1 VKPAEGSPEASPSK
15 VAPTT
20 KEDTAQEWADI
31 LKGFASLI
39 VSATAAGSGTS
50 GVEYTSDDHTYSA
63 VASNPT
69 NGRLYAVSNEGHLL
83 RIHPQTGNLK
93 DLGKIPGV
101 DTKEITSAAFTQ
113 DGTLVLFDG
122 ENVYTKDLANDET
135 GPKSKPKNLDF
146 VKKPVEGVRDLP
158 ELAWAPTDKDAEL
171 VALAAKDGKA
181 TRYTLN
187 VKDAK
192 ATEAP
197 AEVAK
202 GVDLADVA
210 AFEYAYL
217 ADDATFFADGEGNA
231 VRLEDGKI
239 VDVET
244 DRTDEDNYKAVAGL
258 EAKPESAAGETPVA
272 GSGQPTTEAG
282 TPTVSATTTA
292 EPTPSKKAPSV
303 GEQAPEVLELDVE
316 VVTDDGRPV
325 QGVTFVSKEGTV
337 DGNTD
342 ETGKGKVSLKVDDAS
357 RGKEAYNLAVA
368 ESPEGW
374 GTSVAEVQRG
384 AKSVKFVLPKG
395 ENASATTTGAAPK
408 DTPTSTTTTKKA
420 ESKDNFFEVD
430 VLVRTADDKLIEGAE
445 FKSEDGRVIGT
456 TDANGRG
463 RIGIDLKKD
472 SRDNNPIQ
480 LSLKEAPKGYK
491 NTEVF
496 IRRDED
502 KVELVLPR
510 DPKDTSTSTTT
521 TKKTESKDNFF
532 EVDVLVKTADDKL
545 VEGAEFK
552 SEDGR
557 VVGTTDANGRGRIG
571 IDLKKDSRD
580 SNLIQLTLKEAPKGY
595 KNTEVLIRRDENKA
609 ELVLPRDPK
618 ATPSSTLSKPDQ
630 VLKVIDQ
637 VRPMASSF
645 LAPAAALAG
654 AGGLAGAAG
663 MGGSKSTKST
673 KTTFGGT
680 KVTSSKTTGRS
691 TGRSTSVTPSAK
703 VVTRSGNS
711 TKVAKS
717 NSTTRTTSSDKE
729 RDGDLADT
737 GTPMRAIIALGV
749 LSVLIGG
756 AYLALG
762 RRRENQ

>member
-1 VKPAEGSPEASPSK
+1 MAANSKVNRIAGLSLAAAVAGTLTLVPVAKAETTSPSSESTTSK
-15 VAPTT
+15 APVVSTEDTSSAAPASSSAAAPVATSVKSVEGTPKASTSNVAPTT
-20 KEDTAQEWADI
+20 KADKSEEWADI

-50 GVEYTSDDHTYSA
+50 GVQYTSDNHTYSA

-69 NGRLYAVSNEGHLL
+69 NGRLYAVSDEGHLL

-93 DLGKIPGV
+93 DLGEIPGV
-101 DTKEITSAAFTQ
+101 DAKKITSAAFTQ

-122 ENVYTKDLANDET
+122 ETVYAKDLADDET
-135 GPKSKPKNLDF
+135 GPKSKPENLEF

-158 ELAWAPTDKDAEL
+158 ELAWAPTDNDGEL

-192 ATEAP
+192 VAEAP
-197 AEVAK
+197 AEVSK

-231 VRLEDGKI
+231 VKLVDGKI

-244 DRTDEDNYKAVAGL
+244 DRTEEDNYKAVAGL
-258 EAKPESAAGETPVA
+258 EAKPKSAAGETPASGEPTTTAADASAGA
-272 GSGQPTTEAG
+272 GSA
-282 TPTVSATTTA
+282 TVSATTTA

-303 GEQAPEVLELDVE
+303 GQRDAEVVELDVE
-316 VVTDDGRPV
+316 VVTADGGLVRDAS
-325 QGVTFVSKEGTV
+325 FVSADGTV
-337 DGNTD
+337 DGATD
-342 ETGKGKVSLKVDDAS
+342 ESGKGKVSLKLDDAS
-357 RGKEAYNLAVA
+357 RGKDTFNLAIDQAPENWGVA
-368 ESPEGW
+368 
-374 GTSVAEVQRG
+374 VAEVQRG

-395 ENASATTTGAAPK
+395 EDASATTTVAAPK
-408 DTPTSTTTTKKA
+408 DTTSSTTTK
-420 ESKDNFFEVD
+420 
-430 VLVRTADDKLIEGAE
+430 TAAQGDDGLI
-445 FKSEDGRVIGT
+445 
-456 TDANGRG
+456 
-463 RIGIDLKKD
+463 
-472 SRDNNPIQ
+472 
-480 LSLKEAPKGYK
+480 
-491 NTEVF
+491 
-496 IRRDED
+496 
-502 KVELVLPR
+502 
-510 DPKDTSTSTTT
+510 
-521 TKKTESKDNFF
+521 

-557 VVGTTDANGRGRIG
+557 VFGTTDANGRGKVT
-571 IDLKKDSRD
+571 IDPKKD
-580 SNLIQLTLKEAPKGY
+580 NAKLVQLTLKEAPKGY
-595 KNTEVLIRRDENKA
+595 KNADVVIRRGDTEA
-609 ELVLPRDPK
+609 ELVLPRDPN

-630 VLKVIDQ
+630 VLKVLDQ
-637 VRPMASSF
+637 VRPVASSF

-663 MGGSKSTKST
+663 AGGSKSTKST

-680 KVTSSKTTGRS
+680 KVTSSSTTGRS

-703 VVTRSGNS
+703 VVTRNGNS
-711 TKVAKS
+711 TKVAKA
-717 NSTTRTTSSDKE
+717 NTSTRATSSDEDTE

-737 GTPMRAIIALGV
+737 GTPMRAIIAIGV

>member
-1 VKPAEGSPEASPSK
+1 MAANSKVNRIAGLSLAAAVAGTLTLVPVAKAETTSPSSESTTSK
-15 VAPTT
+15 APVVSTEDTSSAAPASSSAAAPVATSVKSVEGTPKASTSNVAPTT
-20 KEDTAQEWADI
+20 KADKSEEWADI

-50 GVEYTSDDHTYSA
+50 GVQYTSDNHTYSA

-69 NGRLYAVSNEGHLL
+69 NGRLYAVSDEGHLL

-93 DLGKIPGV
+93 DLGEIPGV
-101 DTKEITSAAFTQ
+101 DAKKITSAAFTQ

-122 ENVYTKDLANDET
+122 ETVYAKDLADDET
-135 GPKSKPKNLDF
+135 GPKSKPENLEF

-158 ELAWAPTDKDAEL
+158 ELAWAPTDNDGEL

-187 VKDAK
+187 VKEAK
-192 ATEAP
+192 AAEAP
-197 AEVAK
+197 AEVNK
-202 GVDLADVA
+202 GVSLDDVV
-210 AFEYAYL
+210 AFKYAYL

-231 VRLEDGKI
+231 VKLVDGKI

-244 DRTDEDNYKAVAGL
+244 DRTEEDNYKAVAGL
-258 EAKPESAAGETPVA
+258 EAKPKSAAGETPA
-272 GSGQPTTEAG
+272 SGEPTTTAADAPAG
-282 TPTVSATTTA
+282 ANSATVSPTTTA

-303 GEQAPEVLELDVE
+303 GQRDAEVVELDVE
-316 VVTDDGRPV
+316 VVTADGGLVRDAS
-325 QGVTFVSKEGTV
+325 FVSADGTV
-337 DGNTD
+337 DGATD
-342 ETGKGKVSLKVDDAS
+342 ESGKGKVSLKLDDAS
-357 RGKEAYNLAVA
+357 RGKDTFNLAIDQAPENWGVA
-368 ESPEGW
+368 
-374 GTSVAEVQRG
+374 VAEVQRG

-395 ENASATTTGAAPK
+395 EDASATTTVAAPK
-408 DTPTSTTTTKKA
+408 DTTSSTTMK
-420 ESKDNFFEVD
+420 
-430 VLVRTADDKLIEGAE
+430 TAAQGDDGLI
-445 FKSEDGRVIGT
+445 
-456 TDANGRG
+456 
-463 RIGIDLKKD
+463 
-472 SRDNNPIQ
+472 
-480 LSLKEAPKGYK
+480 
-491 NTEVF
+491 
-496 IRRDED
+496 
-502 KVELVLPR
+502 
-510 DPKDTSTSTTT
+510 
-521 TKKTESKDNFF
+521 

-557 VVGTTDANGRGRIG
+557 VFGTTDANGRGKVT
-571 IDLKKDSRD
+571 IDPKKD
-580 SNLIQLTLKEAPKGY
+580 NAKLVQLTLKEAPKGY
-595 KNTEVLIRRDENKA
+595 KNADVVIRRGDTEA
-609 ELVLPRDPK
+609 ELVLPRDPN

-630 VLKVIDQ
+630 VLKVLDQ
-637 VRPMASSF
+637 VRPVASSF

-663 MGGSKSTKST
+663 AGGSKSTKST
-673 KTTFGGT
+673 NTTFGGT
-680 KVTSSKTTGRS
+680 KVTSSSTTGRS

-703 VVTRSGNS
+703 VVTRNGNS
-711 TKVAKS
+711 TKVAKA
-717 NSTTRTTSSDKE
+717 NTSTRATSSDKDTE

>member
-1 VKPAEGSPEASPSK
+1 MAANSKVNRIAGLSLAAAVAGTLTLVPVAKAETTSPSSESTTSK
-15 VAPTT
+15 APVVSTEDTSSAAPASSSAAAPVTTSVKSVEGTPKASTSNVAPTT
-20 KEDTAQEWADI
+20 KADKSEEWADI

-50 GVEYTSDDHTYSA
+50 GVQFTSDNHTYSA

-69 NGRLYAVSNEGHLL
+69 NGRLYAVSDEGHLL

-93 DLGKIPGV
+93 DLGEIPGV
-101 DTKEITSAAFTQ
+101 DAKEITSAAFTQ

-122 ENVYTKDLANDET
+122 ETVYAKDLADDET
-135 GPKSKPKNLDF
+135 GPKSKPENLEF

-158 ELAWAPTDKDAEL
+158 ELAWAPTDNDGEL

-192 ATEAP
+192 VAEAP
-197 AEVAK
+197 AEVSK

-231 VRLEDGKI
+231 VKLEDGKI

-244 DRTDEDNYKAVAGL
+244 DRTEEDNYKAVAGL
-258 EAKPESAAGETPVA
+258 EAKPESAAGETPA
-272 GSGQPTTEAG
+272 SGEPTTTVADAPAG
-282 TPTVSATTTA
+282 ADSATVSPTTTA

-303 GEQAPEVLELDVE
+303 GQRDAEVVELDVE
-316 VVTDDGRPV
+316 VVTDDGRAV
-325 QGVTFVSKEGTV
+325 EGVSFVSANGTV
-337 DGNTD
+337 DGATD
-342 ETGKGKVSLKVDDAS
+342 ESGKGKVSLKLDDAS
-357 RGKEAYNLAVA
+357 RGKDTFNLAIDQA
-368 ESPEGW
+368 PDGW
-374 GTSVAEVQRG
+374 GGSVAEVQRG
-384 AKSVKFVLPKG
+384 AKSVKFVLPEGKD
-395 ENASATTTGAAPK
+395 ASATTTVAAPK
-408 DTPTSTTTTKKA
+408 GTTSSTTTK
-420 ESKDNFFEVD
+420 
-430 VLVRTADDKLIEGAE
+430 TAAQGDDGLI
-445 FKSEDGRVIGT
+445 
-456 TDANGRG
+456 
-463 RIGIDLKKD
+463 
-472 SRDNNPIQ
+472 
-480 LSLKEAPKGYK
+480 
-491 NTEVF
+491 
-496 IRRDED
+496 
-502 KVELVLPR
+502 
-510 DPKDTSTSTTT
+510 
-521 TKKTESKDNFF
+521 

-557 VVGTTDANGRGRIG
+557 VFGTTDANGRGKVT
-571 IDLKKDSRD
+571 IDPKKD
-580 SNLIQLTLKEAPKGY
+580 NAKLVQLTLKEAPKGY
-595 KNTEVLIRRDENKA
+595 KNADVVIRRGDTEA
-609 ELVLPRDPK
+609 ELVLPRDPN

-630 VLKVIDQ
+630 VLKVLDQ
-637 VRPMASSF
+637 VRPVASSF

-663 MGGSKSTKST
+663 AGGSKSTKST
-673 KTTFGGT
+673 NTTFGGT
-680 KVTSSKTTGRS
+680 KVTSSSTTGRS

-703 VVTRSGNS
+703 VVTRNGNS
-711 TKVAKS
+711 TKVAKA
-717 NSTTRTTSSDKE
+717 NTSTRATSSDKDTE

-737 GTPMRAIIALGV
+737 GTPMRAIIAIGV

>member
-1 VKPAEGSPEASPSK
+1 MASNSKVNRIAGLSLAAAVAGTMTLVPVAKAETTSPSSEATTSKAPVVSTTDTGSAAPATSSAAPATSSAASATSSTVAPATTSSETAAGTPKASTSK

-20 KEDTAQEWADI
+20 KADTTQEWADI

-50 GVEYTSDDHTYSA
+50 GVQYTSDDHTYSA

-69 NGRLYAVSNEGHLL
+69 NGRLYAVSDKGNLL

-93 DLGKIPGV
+93 DLGEIPGF
-101 DTKEITSAAFTQ
+101 DAEEITSAAFTK

-122 ENVYTKDLANDET
+122 ETVYTKDLADDET
-135 GPKSKPKNLDF
+135 GPTSKPANLDF
-146 VKKPVEGVRDLP
+146 VKKPVEGVLDLP
-158 ELAWAPTDKDAEL
+158 KLAWAPTDNDAEL
-171 VALAAKDGKA
+171 VALATEDGKA

-192 ATEAP
+192 ATADEAP
-197 AEVAK
+197 AK
-202 GVDLADVA
+202 VDESVNLDDVA

-231 VRLEDGKI
+231 VKLEDGKI
-239 VDVET
+239 VAVET
-244 DRTDEDNYKAVAGL
+244 DRTEEDNYKAVAGL
-258 EAKPESAAGETPVA
+258 EAKPLSAAGSA
-272 GSGQPTTEAG
+272 
-282 TPTVSATTTA
+282 TVSPTTTA

-303 GEQAPEVLELDVE
+303 GQRDPEIVELDVE
-316 VVTDDGRPV
+316 VVTDDGRSV
-325 QGVTFVSKEGTV
+325 QGVEFVSTDGAV
-337 DGNTD
+337 DGATD
-342 ETGKGKVSLKVDDAS
+342 ETGKGKVSLKLDEAS
-357 RGKEAYNLAVA
+357 RGKDTFNLAIDVPPA
-368 ESPEGW
+368 DW
-374 GTSVAEVQRG
+374 GGSVAEVQRG
-384 AKSVKFVLPKG
+384 AKSVKFVLPEG
-395 ENASATTTGAAPK
+395 ENATVTTTVAAPK
-408 DTPTSTTTTKKA
+408 DTP
-420 ESKDNFFEVD
+420 
-430 VLVRTADDKLIEGAE
+430 
-445 FKSEDGRVIGT
+445 
-456 TDANGRG
+456 
-463 RIGIDLKKD
+463 
-472 SRDNNPIQ
+472 
-480 LSLKEAPKGYK
+480 
-491 NTEVF
+491 
-496 IRRDED
+496 
-502 KVELVLPR
+502 
-510 DPKDTSTSTTT
+510 TSTTT

-532 EVDVLVKTADDKL
+532 EVEVLVKTADDKL

-557 VVGTTDANGRGRIG
+557 VVGTTDVNGRGRIG
-571 IDLKKDSRD
+571 IDLKKNSRD
-580 SNLIQLTLKEAPKGY
+580 NNLIQLTLKEAPKGY
-595 KNTEVLIRRDENKA
+595 KNTEVLIRRDEDKA
-609 ELVLPRDPK
+609 ELVLPRDPN

-663 MGGSKSTKST
+663 LGGAKSTKTT

-680 KVTSSKTTGRS
+680 KVTSSKKAGRS
-691 TGRSTSVTPSAK
+691 TGRSTSVKPSAK

-711 TKVAKS
+711 NKVAKS
-717 NSTTRTTSSDKE
+717 TSTTRTTSSDKE

>member
-1 VKPAEGSPEASPSK
+1 MASNSKVNRIAGLSLVAAVAGTLTLVPVAKAETTSPSSEATTSKAPVVSTTDTGSAAPATSSAAPATSSAASATSSTVAPATTSSETAAGSPKASTSK

-20 KEDTAQEWADI
+20 KADTTQEWADI

-50 GVEYTSDDHTYSA
+50 GVQYTSDDHTYSA

-69 NGRLYAVSNEGHLL
+69 NGRLYAVSDKGNLL

-93 DLGKIPGV
+93 DLGEIPGF
-101 DTKEITSAAFTQ
+101 DAEEITSAAFTK
-113 DGTLVLFDG
+113 DGTLVLFGG
-122 ENVYTKDLANDET
+122 ETVYTKDLADDET
-135 GPKSKPKNLDF
+135 GPKSKPANLDF
-146 VKKPVEGVRDLP
+146 VKKPVEGVLDLP
-158 ELAWAPTDKDAEL
+158 KLAWAPTDNDAEL
-171 VALAAKDGKA
+171 VALATEDGKA
-181 TRYTLN
+181 SRYTLN

-192 ATEAP
+192 ATADEAP
-197 AEVAK
+197 AK
-202 GVDLADVA
+202 VDESVNLDDVA

-231 VRLEDGKI
+231 VKLEDGKI
-239 VDVET
+239 VAVET
-244 DRTDEDNYKAVAGL
+244 DRTEEDNYKAVAGL
-258 EAKPESAAGETPVA
+258 EAKPQSAADSA
-272 GSGQPTTEAG
+272 
-282 TPTVSATTTA
+282 TVSPTTTA

-303 GEQAPEVLELDVE
+303 GQRDPEIVELDVE
-316 VVTDDGRPV
+316 VVTADGGLV
-325 QGVTFVSKEGTV
+325 QGASFVSKDGTV
-337 DGNTD
+337 GGSTD
-342 ETGKGKVSLKVDDAS
+342 ETGKGKVSLKLDEAS
-357 RGKEAYNLAVA
+357 RGKDTFNLAIDVPPA
-368 ESPEGW
+368 DW
-374 GTSVAEVQRG
+374 GGSVAEVQRG
-384 AKSVKFVLPKG
+384 AKSVKFVLPEG
-395 ENASATTTGAAPK
+395 ENATVTTTVAAPK
-408 DTPTSTTTTKKA
+408 DTP
-420 ESKDNFFEVD
+420 
-430 VLVRTADDKLIEGAE
+430 
-445 FKSEDGRVIGT
+445 
-456 TDANGRG
+456 
-463 RIGIDLKKD
+463 
-472 SRDNNPIQ
+472 
-480 LSLKEAPKGYK
+480 
-491 NTEVF
+491 
-496 IRRDED
+496 
-502 KVELVLPR
+502 
-510 DPKDTSTSTTT
+510 TSTTT

-532 EVDVLVKTADDKL
+532 EVEVLVKTADDKL

-571 IDLKKDSRD
+571 IDLKKNSRD
-580 SNLIQLTLKEAPKGY
+580 NNLIQLALKEAPKGY
-595 KNTEVLIRRDENKA
+595 KNTEVLIRRDEDKA
-609 ELVLPRDPK
+609 ELVLPRDPN

-663 MGGSKSTKST
+663 LGGAKSTKST

-691 TGRSTSVTPSAK
+691 TGRSTSVKPSAK

-717 NSTTRTTSSDKE
+717 TSTSTTSSDKE

>member
-1 VKPAEGSPEASPSK
+1 MAANSKVNRIAGLSLAAAVAGTLTLVPVAKAETTSPSSESTTSK
-15 VAPTT
+15 ATVVSTEDTSSAAPASSSAAAPVATSVKSVEGTPKASTSNVAPTT
-20 KEDTAQEWADI
+20 KADKSEEWADI

-39 VSATAAGSGTS
+39 VSATAAGSGTA
-50 GVEYTSDDHTYSA
+50 GVQYTSDDHTYSA

-69 NGRLYAVSNEGHLL
+69 NGRLYAVSDKGHLL

-93 DLGKIPGV
+93 DLGEIPGV
-101 DTKEITSAAFTQ
+101 DAKKITSAAFTQ

-122 ENVYTKDLANDET
+122 ETVYAKDLADDET
-135 GPKSKPKNLDF
+135 GPKSKPENLEF

-158 ELAWAPTDKDAEL
+158 ELAWAPTDNDGEL

-192 ATEAP
+192 VAEAP
-197 AEVAK
+197 AEVNK

-210 AFEYAYL
+210 AFKYAYL

-231 VRLEDGKI
+231 VKLEDGKI

-244 DRTDEDNYKAVAGL
+244 DRTEEDNYKAVAGL
-258 EAKPESAAGETPVA
+258 EAKPKSAAGETPA
-272 GSGQPTTEAG
+272 SGEPTTTVADAPAG
-282 TPTVSATTTA
+282 ANSATVSPTTTA

-303 GEQAPEVLELDVE
+303 GQRDAEVVELDVE
-316 VVTDDGRPV
+316 VVTADGGLVRDAS
-325 QGVTFVSKEGTV
+325 FVSADGTV
-337 DGNTD
+337 DGATD
-342 ETGKGKVSLKVDDAS
+342 ESGKGKVSLKLDDAS
-357 RGKEAYNLAVA
+357 RGKDTFNLAIDQAPENWGVA
-368 ESPEGW
+368 
-374 GTSVAEVQRG
+374 VAEVQRG

-395 ENASATTTGAAPK
+395 EDASATTTVAAPK
-408 DTPTSTTTTKKA
+408 DTTSSTTTK
-420 ESKDNFFEVD
+420 
-430 VLVRTADDKLIEGAE
+430 TAAQGDDGLI
-445 FKSEDGRVIGT
+445 
-456 TDANGRG
+456 
-463 RIGIDLKKD
+463 
-472 SRDNNPIQ
+472 
-480 LSLKEAPKGYK
+480 
-491 NTEVF
+491 
-496 IRRDED
+496 
-502 KVELVLPR
+502 
-510 DPKDTSTSTTT
+510 
-521 TKKTESKDNFF
+521 

-557 VVGTTDANGRGRIG
+557 VFGTTDANGRGKVT
-571 IDLKKDSRD
+571 IDPKKD
-580 SNLIQLTLKEAPKGY
+580 NAKLVQLTLKEAPKGY
-595 KNTEVLIRRDENKA
+595 KNADVVIRRGDTEA
-609 ELVLPRDPK
+609 ELVLPRDPN

-630 VLKVIDQ
+630 VLKVLDQ
-637 VRPMASSF
+637 VRPVASSF

-663 MGGSKSTKST
+663 AGGSKSTKST
-673 KTTFGGT
+673 NTTFGGT
-680 KVTSSKTTGRS
+680 KVTSSSTTGRS

-703 VVTRSGNS
+703 VVTRNGNS
-711 TKVAKS
+711 TKVAKA
-717 NSTTRTTSSDKE
+717 NTSTRATSSDKDTE

-762 RRRENQ
+762 RCRENQ

>member
-1 VKPAEGSPEASPSK
+1 MASNSKVNRIAGLSLAAAVAGTMTLVPVAKAETTSPSSEATTSKAPVVSTTDTGSAAPATSSAASATSSTASATSSTVAPATTSSETAAGTPKASTSK

-20 KEDTAQEWADI
+20 KADTTQEWADI

-50 GVEYTSDDHTYSA
+50 GVQYSSDDHTYSA

-69 NGRLYAVSNEGHLL
+69 NGRLYAVSDKGNLL

-93 DLGKIPGV
+93 DLGEIPGF
-101 DTKEITSAAFTQ
+101 DAEEITSAAFTK

-122 ENVYTKDLANDET
+122 ETVYTKDLADDET
-135 GPKSKPKNLDF
+135 GPTSKPANLDF
-146 VKKPVEGVRDLP
+146 VKKPVDGVLDLP
-158 ELAWAPTDKDAEL
+158 KLAWAPTDNDAEL
-171 VALAAKDGKA
+171 VALATEDGKA

-192 ATEAP
+192 ATADEAP
-197 AEVAK
+197 AK
-202 GVDLADVA
+202 VDESVNLDDVA

-217 ADDATFFADGEGNA
+217 ADEATFFADGEGNA
-231 VRLEDGKI
+231 VKLEDGKI
-239 VDVET
+239 VAVET
-244 DRTDEDNYKAVAGL
+244 DRTEEDNYKAVAGL
-258 EAKPESAAGETPVA
+258 EAKPQSAADSATVT
-272 GSGQPTTEAG
+272 PTTN
-282 TPTVSATTTA
+282 A
-292 EPTPSKKAPSV
+292 EPSPSKKAPSV
-303 GEQAPEVLELDVE
+303 GQRDAEVVELDVE
-316 VVTDDGRPV
+316 VVTDDGRSV
-325 QGVTFVSKEGTV
+325 QGVSFVSKDGTV
-337 DGNTD
+337 DGSTD
-342 ETGKGKVSLKVDDAS
+342 ETGKGKVSLKLDDAS
-357 RGKEAYNLAVA
+357 RGKDTFNLAIA
-368 ESPEGW
+368 EAPEGW
-374 GTSVAEVQRG
+374 GGSVAEVQRG

-395 ENASATTTGAAPK
+395 ENASATTTVAAPK
-408 DTPTSTTTTKKA
+408 DTP
-420 ESKDNFFEVD
+420 
-430 VLVRTADDKLIEGAE
+430 
-445 FKSEDGRVIGT
+445 
-456 TDANGRG
+456 
-463 RIGIDLKKD
+463 
-472 SRDNNPIQ
+472 
-480 LSLKEAPKGYK
+480 
-491 NTEVF
+491 
-496 IRRDED
+496 
-502 KVELVLPR
+502 
-510 DPKDTSTSTTT
+510 TSTTT

-532 EVDVLVKTADDKL
+532 EVEVLVKTADDKL

-571 IDLKKDSRD
+571 IDLKKNSRD
-580 SNLIQLTLKEAPKGY
+580 NNLIQLALKEAPKGY
-595 KNTEVLIRRDENKA
+595 KNTEVLIRRDEDKA
-609 ELVLPRDPK
+609 ELVLPRDPN

-663 MGGSKSTKST
+663 LGGAKSTKST

-691 TGRSTSVTPSAK
+691 TGRSTSVKPSAK

-717 NSTTRTTSSDKE
+717 TSTSTTSSDKE

>member
-1 VKPAEGSPEASPSK
+1 MAANSKVNRIAGLSLAAAVAGTLTLVPVAKAETTSPSSESTTSKAPVVSTEDKSSAAPASSSTAAPVTTSVKSAEGSPKASASN

-20 KEDTAQEWADI
+20 KADKSEEWADI

-50 GVEYTSDDHTYSA
+50 GVQYTSDNHTYSA

-69 NGRLYAVSNEGHLL
+69 NGRLYAVSDEGHLL

-93 DLGKIPGV
+93 DLGEIPGV
-101 DTKEITSAAFTQ
+101 DAKEITSAAFTQ

-122 ENVYTKDLANDET
+122 ETVYAKDLANDES
-135 GPKSKPKNLDF
+135 GPKSQPENLEF

-158 ELAWAPTDKDAEL
+158 ELAWAPTDNDGEL

-192 ATEAP
+192 AAKAP
-197 AEVAK
+197 AEVNK

-231 VRLEDGKI
+231 VKLEDGKI

-244 DRTDEDNYKAVAGL
+244 DRTEEDNYKAVAGL
-258 EAKPESAAGETPVA
+258 EAKPESAAGETPA
-272 GSGQPTTEAG
+272 SGEPTTTAADAPAG
-282 TPTVSATTTA
+282 ADSATVSPTTTA

-303 GEQAPEVLELDVE
+303 GQRDAEVVELDVE
-316 VVTDDGRPV
+316 VVTDDGRAV
-325 QGVTFVSKEGTV
+325 EGVSFVSANGTV
-337 DGNTD
+337 DGATD
-342 ETGKGKVSLKVDDAS
+342 ESGKGKVSLKLDDAS
-357 RGKEAYNLAVA
+357 RGKDTFNLAIDQA
-368 ESPEGW
+368 PDGW
-374 GTSVAEVQRG
+374 GGSVAEVQRG
-384 AKSVKFVLPKG
+384 AKSVKFVLPEGKD
-395 ENASATTTGAAPK
+395 ASATTTVAAPK
-408 DTPTSTTTTKKA
+408 GTTSSTTTK
-420 ESKDNFFEVD
+420 
-430 VLVRTADDKLIEGAE
+430 TAAQGDDGLI
-445 FKSEDGRVIGT
+445 
-456 TDANGRG
+456 
-463 RIGIDLKKD
+463 
-472 SRDNNPIQ
+472 
-480 LSLKEAPKGYK
+480 
-491 NTEVF
+491 
-496 IRRDED
+496 
-502 KVELVLPR
+502 
-510 DPKDTSTSTTT
+510 
-521 TKKTESKDNFF
+521 

-557 VVGTTDANGRGRIG
+557 VFGTTDADGRGKVT
-571 IDLKKDSRD
+571 IDPKKD
-580 SNLIQLTLKEAPKGY
+580 NAKLVQLTLKEAPKGY
-595 KNTEVLIRRDENKA
+595 KNADVVIRRGDTEA
-609 ELVLPRDPK
+609 ELVLPRDPN

-630 VLKVIDQ
+630 VLKVLDQ
-637 VRPMASSF
+637 VRPVASSF

-663 MGGSKSTKST
+663 AGGSKSTKST
-673 KTTFGGT
+673 NTTFGGT
-680 KVTSSKTTGRS
+680 KVTSSSTTGRS

-703 VVTRSGNS
+703 VVTRNGNS
-711 TKVAKS
+711 TKVAKA
-717 NSTTRTTSSDKE
+717 NTSTRATSSDKDTE